1 METSP
6 PTPEPDSHTD
16 TDTGTAGVLDEPRRT
31 WRIPDDRRLPA
42 IDPYSDA
49 VQRTPPVTV
58 RETLWDT
65 DDRVLAFEGV
75 ELLHAEDGAPTWSID
90 RGDGP
95 APVPDDL
102 DRATAPSDDGPAVPR
117 DVVEVLLRGRTVR
130 PVRVRDTTTTL
141 VVVRGKDGKVR
152 VEVAD
157 VRIDEGDSD
166 TTLLQSGRWWALTD
180 DGHPGS
186 IARAVERALT
196 DAAEDPG
203 RSDHGPVPRLAPAR
217 RPATARAHLPRSGT
231 AAAFVRGTL
240 LGLRAELV
248 AVDPLV
254 RADERDAVHA
264 FRKVLRRTRS
274 VLAVFRSA
282 LDRDATETL
291 RAALAQIGRTAGSA
305 RDAEVLRDRLL
316 RSAARTPAG
325 YVDARTLERLGA
337 RFEDVRTTSAA
348 ALRQTLRTAAWFDAL
363 DALDRLVDSA
373 PAGRHAG
380 DDAATFVTAR
390 IERERARLATTL
402 DRSTGDLESLHE
414 TRKAARRLRYALQAA
429 GGLADVGKRRLGR
442 LRRIQDALGDALDAA
457 HAADAYRQAAVDA
470 AADGEDTFGYGALAT
485 SERAVVDQRIADGRR
500 LLAGL

>member
-6 PTPEPDSHTD
+6 PAPDPD
-16 TDTGTAGVLDEPRRT
+16 TDPATADVLDDPRHT

-49 VQRTPPVTV
+49 VHRTPPVTV

-75 ELLHAEDGAPTWSID
+75 ELLRAEDGSPTWSID

-102 DRATAPSDDGPAVPR
+102 DRATAPSDDGQVVPR
-117 DVVEVLLRGRTVR
+117 DVVEVFLRGRTVR

-166 TTLLQSGRWWALTD
+166 STLVTSGRWWALTD

-196 DAAEDPG
+196 DAADDPG
-203 RSDHGPVPRLAPAR
+203 RSDRGPVPRLAPAR
-217 RPATARAHLPRSGT
+217 RPATARAHLPRPGT
-231 AAAFVRGTL
+231 AAAFVRETL
-240 LGLRAELV
+240 VGLRADLV
-248 AVDPLV
+248 AIDPLV

-274 VLAVFRSA
+274 VLAAFRGA
-282 LDRDATETL
+282 LDRDATEPL
-291 RAALAQIGRTAGSA
+291 RAALAQIGRTAGTA

-325 YVDARTLERLGA
+325 YVDARTLDRLGS
-337 RFEDVRTTSAA
+337 RFEDTRATSGAE
-348 ALRQTLRTAAWFDAL
+348 LRQTLRTAAWFDAL
-363 DALDRLVDSA
+363 DAVDRLVDSA
-373 PAGRHAG
+373 PTGGHAR
-380 DDAATFVTAR
+380 DDASAFVTAR
-390 IERERARLATTL
+390 IERERARLAKTL
-402 DRSTGDLESLHE
+402 DRSTGDLVSLHE
-414 TRKAARRLRYALQAA
+414 IRKAARRLRYALQAA

-442 LRRIQDALGDALDAA
+442 LRRIQDTLGDALDAA

-485 SERAVVDQRIADGRR
+485 SERAVVEQRIAEGRR